1 MCLYLPFY
9 FDYYKIYNLRILTQ
23 QSSGTH
29 FKCQQESSVLF
40 IKLKY
45 GLQCSLVLICRSCLL
60 EESEIVVFYQKQMS
74 AYN

>member
-9 FDYYKIYNLRILTQ
+9 FDSYKIYNLRILTQ
-23 QSSGTH
+23 LSSGTH

-45 GLQCSLVLICRSCLL
+45 GLQCSLVLICTSCLL
-60 EESEIVVFYQKQMS
+60 KESEIVVFYQKQMS
-74 AYN
+74 AIN